1 MDRTTNYFQEGIMS
15 WVSIDYDKCTGC
27 GTCIEGC
34 GRCFTMEDDRV
45 TVYADTNNC
54 VICGRCIAVCPA
66 DAITHTE
73 MDMVNFHKI
82 QNRDLISTDVFFEF
96 LRQRRSHR
104 AFTDKKIPEPE
115 MKKLVDIVRYSPT
128 GSNSQMVELLV
139 IQDPDRIKK
148 YSDLSVDFMVKSG
161 AGAKK
166 HAEELRAGGKASQTE
181 INQIE
186 MMAFYGDMMAQ
197 SREMGLD
204 PVFYNAPAV
213 MVFHAPDQGFSKK
226 DDCVIAST
234 SMGLLA
240 RTMGLEYTYIG
251 IFDGAANGS
260 PEIMKELNLP
270 EGNKVYSVI
279 IVGYPKMKFFSTV
292 DRKPTTVRYE

>member
-1 MDRTTNYFQEGIMS
+1 MS

-27 GTCIEGC
+27 GACIEGC
-34 GRCFTMEDDRV
+34 GRCFSMKDDRV
-45 TVYADTNNC
+45 SVYADINC
-54 VICGRCIAVCPA
+54 CSVCGRCIAVCPA
-66 DAITHTE
+66 GAITHTE
-73 MDMVNFHKI
+73 MDMENFPEIK
-82 QNRDLISTDVFFEF
+82 RDKFIETDDFIEF

-104 AFTDKKIPEPE
+104 AFTDKKIPEADI
-115 MKKLVDIVRYSPT
+115 KKLVDIVRYCPT
-128 GSNSQMVELLV
+128 GSNSQMVELMV
-139 IQDPDRIKK
+139 IRTPEKIKK
-148 YSDLSVDFMVKSG
+148 FSDLSVDFMIKSG
-161 AGAKK
+161 EDAKK
-166 HAEELRAGGKASQTE
+166 RAGVLRAEGKAGEEE

-213 MVFHAPDQGFSKK
+213 MVFHAQDQGFSKK

-234 SMGLLA
+234 TMGLLA

-260 PEIMKELNLP
+260 PEIMKELKLP
-270 EGNKVYSVI
+270 EGNRVYSVI
-279 IVGYPKMKFFSTV
+279 ILGYPKMKFFRAV
-292 DRKPTTVRYE
+292 DRKPTAVRYE